1 LRPPANLSLAKN
13 GVSVEHTAIDQDA
26 GASVSIFKCFAFG
39 LMLAWTPSVVAW
51 ANMFRCWHNKAE
63 AAMGTFDE
71 EIAWC
76 KERRATAIG
85 DLREF
90 CTGARQFRNKVDITG
105 ELEARASLDIK
116 KFDAIISALEAYRG
130 ELDRK
135 EWGAVEIFLPW
146 RRSGPGSGGDIGHQL
161 YKEFGAG

>member
-1 LRPPANLSLAKN
+1 
-13 GVSVEHTAIDQDA
+13 
-26 GASVSIFKCFAFG
+26 
-39 LMLAWTPSVVAW
+39 
-51 ANMFRCWHNKAE
+51 
-63 AAMGTFDE
+63 MGTFDE

-135 EWGAVEIFLPW
+135 E
-146 RRSGPGSGGDIGHQL
+146 
-161 YKEFGAG
+161 